1 MPQTSNRIRAKDTSR
16 AEARRRYREDHRAA
30 GAEAEDA
37 VVAAADSTTESATG
51 SRSSFAMPDVL
62 ADIKALPQVFRK
74 PLVWVPFGM
83 LLLAFVLVLLI
94 VDEALPEGAVSD
106 IAGLYVS
113 LTLPPTSLFVFFIGG
128 FVAIRAS
135 YLVGAILGA
144 FDALLLTI
152 LYVMAP
158 SLSSNAQ
165 LQNSGLTATQEQGAT
180 VTLES
185 LLPLWGI
192 AILVGILAA
201 AFAAWYKRF
210 LRSSQER
217 AKVNRALREQEQA
230 RKAKEQA
237 KADKQATKDARRTP

>member
-1 MPQTSNRIRAKDTSR
+1 MPQTSSNRIRAKDTSR
-16 AEARRRYREDHRAA
+16 AEARRRYRDEQRAA
-30 GAEAEDA
+30 GAASDEAAEA
-37 VVAAADSTTESATG
+37 AAADATAAEPQTRSA
-51 SRSSFAMPDVL
+51 FAIPDVM
-62 ADIKALPQVFRK
+62 ADIRALPQVFRK
-74 PLVWVPFGM
+74 PLVWLPFGM

-94 VDEALPEGAVSD
+94 VEDALPAGAVSD

-113 LTLPPTSLFVFFIGG
+113 LTLPPTALFVFFIGG

-135 YLVGAILGA
+135 YLVGALLGA

-152 LYVMAP
+152 LYLMAP
-158 SLSSNAQ
+158 SLSSNTQ
-165 LQNSGLTATQEQGAT
+165 LQNAGLTATQEQGAA

-185 LLPLWGI
+185 LLPMWGI
-192 AILVGILAA
+192 AIGVGILAA

-217 AKVNRALREQEQA
+217 AKANRAIREQEQA

-237 KADKQATKDARRTP
+237 KTDKQAAKDARRT

>member
-16 AEARRRYREDHRAA
+16 AEARRRYREEHRAA

-37 VVAAADSTTESATG
+37 VVVAAATTAAATG
-51 SRSSFAMPDVL
+51 SRSAFAMPDVV

-83 LLLAFVLVLLI
+83 LVLAFVLVLLI
-94 VDEALPEGAVSD
+94 VDEALPEGAVGD

-158 SLSSNAQ
+158 SLSSNTQ
-165 LQNSGLTATQEQGAT
+165 LQNTGLTATQEQGAT

-237 KADKQATKDARRTP
+237 KADKQASKDARRTP

>member
-16 AEARRRYREDHRAA
+16 AEARRRYREEHRAA
-30 GAEAEDA
+30 DAEAEDA
-37 VVAAADSTTESATG
+37 VVVAAATTTAAATG
-51 SRSSFAMPDVL
+51 SRSAFAMPDVV

-83 LLLAFVLVLLI
+83 LVLAFVLVLLI
-94 VDEALPEGAVSD
+94 VDEALPEGAVGD

-128 FVAIRAS
+128 FVATRAS

-158 SLSSNAQ
+158 SLSSNTQ
-165 LQNSGLTATQEQGAT
+165 LQNTGLTAPQEQGAT

-185 LLPLWGI
+185 LVPLWGI

-230 RKAKEQA
+230 KKAKEQA